1 MRPKRK
7 AEAFG
12 SGPKTSFTGYEI
24 KAFST
29 SDHIAKQDVNQ
40 CRKCKRRD
48 LRIRQLE
55 RLIARLAD
63 HIDQQG

>member
-12 SGPKTSFTGYEI
+12 SGPKTNFTRNEI
-24 KAFST
+24 KASSA
-29 SDHIAKQDVNQ
+29 SDHIAIHEVNQ
-40 CRKCKRRD
+40 CRKCQLRD